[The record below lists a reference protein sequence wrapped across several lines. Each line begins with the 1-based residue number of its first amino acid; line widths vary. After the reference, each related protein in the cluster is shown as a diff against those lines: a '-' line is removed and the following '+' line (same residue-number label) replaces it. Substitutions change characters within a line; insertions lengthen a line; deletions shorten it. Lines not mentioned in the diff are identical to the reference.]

1 MADLK
6 RDLDEYLLL
15 QENQKKNFKL
25 EMPKMPSLPTP
36 DLVGKLFGRNQEP
49 EANSW
54 LKDTQDT
61 CCPKLSRIQ
70 RIVGFVTCM
79 GLGIFCMIVSTFYIP
94 VLILKARKFALLYTL
109 GSVFFIMSFSFLS
122 GFGAMFRQMFSRER
136 VAMSIS
142 YTCCLTATL
151 YFAMVA
157 QSTALTVLFAVAQI
171 ITLLWMILAA
181 IPGGMSGVK
190 FFGSMFRSSV
200 SNTLPRSE
208 VCGCA
213 LARLC
218 VFVGEALEPANLS
231 NSTQPPTTTSTRRTK
246 TRARRA
252 FQSKMEC
259 DDAAVERQKLV
270 SNDEED
276 DQNTI
281 TNLSSSGQAKSV
293 QTPISPVLSNKLFS
307 SGETS
312 RSQNST
318 SYSLGK
324 GNTNDAPLATK
335 VNYVN
340 ERKTQDTKP
349 KAKKIQREL
358 TPTGG
363 IPITNT
369 NTITTTATVG
379 TTSSSTSSNL
389 PDGPIVT
396 AVPNSSASLQHTFQR
411 AQYQRPKPPDSFP
424 SPTSSGVGGGGV
436 GGDGGGGSGGS
447 KLRNIPTVNPVSSA
461 SGSSITL
468 NAKSHNFSSR
478 PLKHHSFISEVP
490 DVRHMERALL
500 GLLEDFH
507 SGKLKAFGSGC
518 TMEQMTSIREQQE
531 SLAKLHFDLGTEAFT
546 GGSNNPNTDNEL
558 QAQSNMKKLV
568 QKLEQLSF
576 SIEKLHS
583 SNVEK

>member
-15 QENQKKNFKL
+15 QENQKKNFKI

-200 SNTLPRSE
+200 SSSNT
-208 VCGCA
+208 
-213 LARLC
+213 
-218 VFVGEALEPANLS
+218 
-231 NSTQPPTTTSTRRTK
+231 TTTTSTKRTK

-252 FQSKMEC
+252 FQSRMEC

-318 SYSLGK
+318 NYSLGK
-324 GNTNDAPLATK
+324 GIANDAPLATK

-340 ERKTQDTKP
+340 ERKAQDAKP
-349 KAKKIQREL
+349 KAKKIQREPA
-358 TPTGG
+358 PTGA
-363 IPITNT
+363 IPVTTNASSTATSITT
-369 NTITTTATVG
+369 ATTTATTVAAN
-379 TTSSSTSSNL
+379 TSSSTNSNL
-389 PDGPIVT
+389 PDGGNTLAPPS
-396 AVPNSSASLQHTFQR
+396 VPNSNSVTTRQLKSPPS
-411 AQYQRPKPPDSFP
+411 QYQRPKPPDSLP
-424 SPTSSGVGGGGV
+424 SAASSGVEGGGGGV
-436 GGDGGGGSGGS
+436 GGGSGTR
-447 KLRNIPTVNPVSSA
+447 LRHPSVHPGVSST

-468 NAKSHNFSSR
+468 NAKAHNFSSR

-546 GGSNNPNTDNEL
+546 GGSNNPSNDNEL

>member
-1 MADLK
+1 
-6 RDLDEYLLL
+6 
-15 QENQKKNFKL
+15 
-25 EMPKMPSLPTP
+25 
-36 DLVGKLFGRNQEP
+36 
-49 EANSW
+49 
-54 LKDTQDT
+54 
-61 CCPKLSRIQ
+61 
-70 RIVGFVTCM
+70 
-79 GLGIFCMIVSTFYIP
+79 
-94 VLILKARKFALLYTL
+94 
-109 GSVFFIMSFSFLS
+109 
-122 GFGAMFRQMFSRER
+122 
-136 VAMSIS
+136 
-142 YTCCLTATL
+142 
-151 YFAMVA
+151 
-157 QSTALTVLFAVAQI
+157 
-171 ITLLWMILAA
+171 
-181 IPGGMSGVK
+181 
-190 FFGSMFRSSV
+190 
-200 SNTLPRSE
+200 
-208 VCGCA
+208 
-213 LARLC
+213 
-218 VFVGEALEPANLS
+218 
-231 NSTQPPTTTSTRRTK
+231 
-246 TRARRA
+246 
-252 FQSKMEC
+252 MEC

-324 GNTNDAPLATK
+324 GITNDAPLTTK

-340 ERKTQDTKP
+340 ERKAQDTKP

-358 TPTGG
+358 TPTGS
-363 IPITNT
+363 IPTTNT
-369 NTITTTATVG
+369 NTTTTTATVG

-396 AVPNSSASLQHTFQR
+396 AVPNSSASRQLKSPP
-411 AQYQRPKPPDSFP
+411 AQYQRPKPPDSLP
-424 SPTSSGVGGGGV
+424 SPTSSGIGGG
-436 GGDGGGGSGGS
+436 GGGGSGGT
-447 KLRNIPTVNPVSSA
+447 KLRNAPGVHPVSSA

-518 TMEQMTSIREQQE
+518 TMDQMTNIREQQE

>member
-1 MADLK
+1 
-6 RDLDEYLLL
+6 
-15 QENQKKNFKL
+15 
-25 EMPKMPSLPTP
+25 
-36 DLVGKLFGRNQEP
+36 
-49 EANSW
+49 
-54 LKDTQDT
+54 
-61 CCPKLSRIQ
+61 
-70 RIVGFVTCM
+70 
-79 GLGIFCMIVSTFYIP
+79 
-94 VLILKARKFALLYTL
+94 
-109 GSVFFIMSFSFLS
+109 
-122 GFGAMFRQMFSRER
+122 
-136 VAMSIS
+136 
-142 YTCCLTATL
+142 
-151 YFAMVA
+151 
-157 QSTALTVLFAVAQI
+157 
-171 ITLLWMILAA
+171 
-181 IPGGMSGVK
+181 
-190 FFGSMFRSSV
+190 
-200 SNTLPRSE
+200 
-208 VCGCA
+208 
-213 LARLC
+213 
-218 VFVGEALEPANLS
+218 
-231 NSTQPPTTTSTRRTK
+231 
-246 TRARRA
+246 
-252 FQSKMEC
+252 MEC
-259 DDAAVERQKLV
+259 DDAAVRQKLV

-324 GNTNDAPLATK
+324 GIANDAPLTTK

-340 ERKTQDTKP
+340 ERKAQDTKP

-363 IPITNT
+363 IPNT

-379 TTSSSTSSNL
+379 TTSSSTSSNSRTDRSQR
-389 PDGPIVT
+389 PFPT
-396 AVPNSSASLQHTFQR
+396 ATYRASLNLRHHSTNALSHQIR
-411 AQYQRPKPPDSFP
+411 YPRPQQWYR
-424 SPTSSGVGGGGV
+424 GWCGGGGT
-436 GGDGGGGSGGS
+436 
-447 KLRNIPTVNPVSSA
+447 KLRNNPSVNPVSSA
-461 SGSSITL
+461 SGSITL

>member
-1 MADLK
+1 
-6 RDLDEYLLL
+6 
-15 QENQKKNFKL
+15 
-25 EMPKMPSLPTP
+25 
-36 DLVGKLFGRNQEP
+36 
-49 EANSW
+49 
-54 LKDTQDT
+54 
-61 CCPKLSRIQ
+61 
-70 RIVGFVTCM
+70 
-79 GLGIFCMIVSTFYIP
+79 
-94 VLILKARKFALLYTL
+94 
-109 GSVFFIMSFSFLS
+109 
-122 GFGAMFRQMFSRER
+122 
-136 VAMSIS
+136 
-142 YTCCLTATL
+142 
-151 YFAMVA
+151 
-157 QSTALTVLFAVAQI
+157 
-171 ITLLWMILAA
+171 
-181 IPGGMSGVK
+181 
-190 FFGSMFRSSV
+190 
-200 SNTLPRSE
+200 
-208 VCGCA
+208 
-213 LARLC
+213 
-218 VFVGEALEPANLS
+218 
-231 NSTQPPTTTSTRRTK
+231 
-246 TRARRA
+246 
-252 FQSKMEC
+252 MEC

-324 GNTNDAPLATK
+324 GIANDAPLTTK

-340 ERKTQDTKP
+340 ERKAQDTKP
-349 KAKKIQREL
+349 KAKKIQR
-358 TPTGG
+358 
-363 IPITNT
+363 
-369 NTITTTATVG
+369 
-379 TTSSSTSSNL
+379 
-389 PDGPIVT
+389 
-396 AVPNSSASLQHTFQR
+396 
-411 AQYQRPKPPDSFP
+411 
-424 SPTSSGVGGGGV
+424 
-436 GGDGGGGSGGS
+436 
-447 KLRNIPTVNPVSSA
+447 
-461 SGSSITL
+461 
-468 NAKSHNFSSR
+468 
-478 PLKHHSFISEVP
+478 EVP

>member
-1 MADLK
+1 
-6 RDLDEYLLL
+6 
-15 QENQKKNFKL
+15 
-25 EMPKMPSLPTP
+25 
-36 DLVGKLFGRNQEP
+36 
-49 EANSW
+49 
-54 LKDTQDT
+54 
-61 CCPKLSRIQ
+61 
-70 RIVGFVTCM
+70 
-79 GLGIFCMIVSTFYIP
+79 
-94 VLILKARKFALLYTL
+94 
-109 GSVFFIMSFSFLS
+109 
-122 GFGAMFRQMFSRER
+122 
-136 VAMSIS
+136 
-142 YTCCLTATL
+142 
-151 YFAMVA
+151 
-157 QSTALTVLFAVAQI
+157 
-171 ITLLWMILAA
+171 
-181 IPGGMSGVK
+181 
-190 FFGSMFRSSV
+190 
-200 SNTLPRSE
+200 
-208 VCGCA
+208 
-213 LARLC
+213 
-218 VFVGEALEPANLS
+218 
-231 NSTQPPTTTSTRRTK
+231 
-246 TRARRA
+246 
-252 FQSKMEC
+252 MEC

-324 GNTNDAPLATK
+324 GITNDAPLATK

-340 ERKTQDTKP
+340 ERKAQDTKP
-349 KAKKIQREL
+349 KAKKIQR
-358 TPTGG
+358 
-363 IPITNT
+363 
-369 NTITTTATVG
+369 AS
-379 TTSSSTSSNL
+379 SSSTSSNL
-389 PDGPIVT
+389 PDGPIAPPP
-396 AVPNSSASLQHTFQR
+396 AVPH
-411 AQYQRPKPPDSFP
+411 
-424 SPTSSGVGGGGV
+424 
-436 GGDGGGGSGGS
+436 
-447 KLRNIPTVNPVSSA
+447 A
-461 SGSSITL
+461 SG
-468 NAKSHNFSSR
+468 
-478 PLKHHSFISEVP
+478 HHSFISEVP

>member
-15 QENQKKNFKL
+15 QENQKKNFKI

-200 SNTLPRSE
+200 SSTLPS
-208 VCGCA
+208 
-213 LARLC
+213 
-218 VFVGEALEPANLS
+218 
-231 NSTQPPTTTSTRRTK
+231 
-246 TRARRA
+246 RA
-252 FQSKMEC
+252 MEC

-324 GNTNDAPLATK
+324 GLANDAPLAAK

-340 ERKTQDTKP
+340 ERKAQDTKP
-349 KAKKIQREL
+349 KAKKIQR
-358 TPTGG
+358 
-363 IPITNT
+363 
-369 NTITTTATVG
+369 AS
-379 TTSSSTSSNL
+379 SSSTSSNL
-389 PDGPIVT
+389 PDGPIAAPPSVT
-396 AVPNSSASLQHTFQR
+396 VPHAGSVPRQLQSPPP
-411 AQYQRPKPPDSFP
+411 QYQRPKPPDSLP
-424 SPTSSGVGGGGV
+424 SATSSGVGGAGSGG
-436 GGDGGGGSGGS
+436 GGGGGGGSGAT
-447 KLRNIPTVNPVSSA
+447 KLRHPPSVNPVSSA

-568 QKLEQLSF
+568 HKLEQLSF

>member
-1 MADLK
+1 
-6 RDLDEYLLL
+6 
-15 QENQKKNFKL
+15 
-25 EMPKMPSLPTP
+25 
-36 DLVGKLFGRNQEP
+36 
-49 EANSW
+49 
-54 LKDTQDT
+54 
-61 CCPKLSRIQ
+61 
-70 RIVGFVTCM
+70 
-79 GLGIFCMIVSTFYIP
+79 
-94 VLILKARKFALLYTL
+94 
-109 GSVFFIMSFSFLS
+109 
-122 GFGAMFRQMFSRER
+122 
-136 VAMSIS
+136 
-142 YTCCLTATL
+142 
-151 YFAMVA
+151 
-157 QSTALTVLFAVAQI
+157 
-171 ITLLWMILAA
+171 
-181 IPGGMSGVK
+181 
-190 FFGSMFRSSV
+190 
-200 SNTLPRSE
+200 
-208 VCGCA
+208 
-213 LARLC
+213 
-218 VFVGEALEPANLS
+218 
-231 NSTQPPTTTSTRRTK
+231 
-246 TRARRA
+246 
-252 FQSKMEC
+252 MEC

-318 SYSLGK
+318 NYSLGK
-324 GNTNDAPLATK
+324 GIATDAPLATK

-340 ERKTQDTKP
+340 ERKAQDSKP

-363 IPITNT
+363 VPVTANT
-369 NTITTTATVG
+369 ASTSTTTAT
-379 TTSSSTSSNL
+379 TSSTSTTTTNTTNITSATVANNSSASTNSNL
-389 PDGPIVT
+389 PDGATTLAPPPSVAPSNSAT
-396 AVPNSSASLQHTFQR
+396 AARLLKSPPS
-411 AQYQRPKPPDSFP
+411 QYQRPKPPDSLP
-424 SPTSSGVGGGGV
+424 SAASSGVGGGG
-436 GGDGGGGSGGS
+436 GGGGGGAGGT
-447 KLRNIPTVNPVSSA
+447 KLRHHPNAHPGVSTST
-461 SGSSITL
+461 SGSSIAL
-468 NAKSHNFSSR
+468 NAKTHNFSSR

-531 SLAKLHFDLGTEAFT
+531 SLAKLHFDLGMTEAFT
-546 GGSNNPNTDNEL
+546 GGSNNPNNDNEL